1 MTSTNTK
8 LLVGGLTIAAACAY
22 LGLTG
27 ARSGWVYYLDVD
39 AYVQREEAGSK
50 RTRVHG
56 FVGADRL
63 DVRPADLYAQFDL
76 EGETESMRVVYRGAI
91 PDMFQEG
98 GQVVV
103 EGARGD
109 DGVFQADLM
118 MTKCASKYEGK
129 PDSHPVVESGS

>member
-1 MTSTNTK
+1 MTRTNLK
-8 LLVGGLTIAAACAY
+8 LLAGGLTIAAACAY

-39 AYVQREEAGSK
+39 SYVQSEEAGTK

-56 FVGADRL
+56 TVGAEAL
-63 DVRPADLYAQFDL
+63 DVRPVDLYAQFDL
-76 EGETESMRVVYRGAI
+76 EGETETLRVEYRGAI

-103 EGARGD
+103 EGARDESGLF
-109 DGVFQADLM
+109 VADVM
-118 MTKCASKYEGK
+118 MTKCASKYEAK
-129 PDSHPVVESGS
+129 PDSHPMVEQGQ